1 MKKNALLVVFFSF
14 LSFFYCSRNDNYYL
28 YLPYTFFVFI
38 LIKNLQQP
46 SLSFFLKFLS
56 CLFVF
61 GNWLKI
67 TIHGIFNY
75 PYVEATGAFV
85 GTRDQWDYF
94 FIFSIVICFGL
105 LFSSF
110 LNLKLQRSSIVDGP
124 ALGFYRR
131 NQNKFNQLAIALI
144 LLIYFV
150 NWKYGF
156 YRIGVARD
164 LDLPLGLNAPMSFLV
179 YLGAPMLAAILA
191 NSSVEKNGFVSSR
204 ALIYLAV
211 FSVMA
216 AATTY
221 SRASLVV
228 LFIPIAL
235 GMYRKSFYINGV
247 SQTKFNLFLV
257 LVPSV
262 LITLATV
269 SVFRI
274 IVYGGAESVSRSD
287 VEFYVAE
294 SAGLFFDR
302 WVGAE
307 GLMVSVSSGP
317 SIKLF
322 ISMIMESPSVGVQ
335 SIYQNLAGS
344 QYLNLDISNMTF
356 LTLPGVFALLS
367 FSGSVIIVFL
377 GTLAVCFIGV
387 VLEIFVAGKFRTQY
401 PLHYLISGNLA
412 YHFSQMI
419 FPSLL
424 VPFVIQIIF
433 FVFLLGIFAPHAKR
447 FFARYDTFDK
457 AGGR

>member
-1 MKKNALLVVFFSF
+1 MKTNALLVLVFSFFSI
-14 LSFFYCSRNDNYYL
+14 LYCSRNDNFYL
-28 YLPYTFFVFI
+28 YLSYTVFVFI
-38 LIKNLQQP
+38 LIKNLQHP
-46 SLSFFLKFLS
+46 SLSLFLKFLS
-56 CLFVF
+56 SLFVL

-67 TIHGIFNY
+67 TIHGIFQY

-85 GTRDQWDYF
+85 GTRDQWDQF
-94 FIFSIVICFGL
+94 FIFSIVICLGL
-105 LFSSF
+105 IFSSF
-110 LNLKLQRSSIVDGP
+110 LYLKLQRSLPVDRSP
-124 ALGFYRR
+124 FGFYRK
-131 NQNKFNQLAIALI
+131 NQNKFNQIAIALI
-144 LLIYFV
+144 LVIYFV

-156 YRIGVARD
+156 YRIGVARS
-164 LDLPLGLNAPMSFLV
+164 LDLPVGLNAPMSFLV
-179 YLGAPMLAAILA
+179 YLGAPMFAAILA

-211 FSVMA
+211 FSILS

-221 SRASLVV
+221 SRASLVI

-235 GMYRKSFYINGV
+235 GMYRKSFYINRV
-247 SQTKFNLFLV
+247 AQSKSNLFIV

-262 LITLATV
+262 LVTLATV

-274 IVYGGAESVSRSD
+274 IVYGGAESISRSD
-287 VEFYVAE
+287 VDFYVAE
-294 SAGLFFDR
+294 SAGLFIDR

-307 GLMVSVSSGP
+307 GLMVSVSSTP

-322 ISMIMESPSVGVQ
+322 FSMIMESPSVGVQ

-367 FSGSVIIVFL
+367 FSGSFTIVFL
-377 GTLAVCFIGV
+377 GTLTVCLIGV
-387 VLEIFVAGKFRTQY
+387 VLEIFVARNFGTQY
-401 PLHYLISGNLA
+401 PLQYLISGNLA

-433 FVFLLGIFAPHAKR
+433 FVVLFRVFAPRAR
-447 FFARYDTFDK
+447 LFFELLPRQV
-457 AGGR
+457 